1 MKHTLPTA
9 HRNILKSSLLGAA
22 FLPLLPGL
30 GFAAEKQPASAV
42 TILGNRVEHRATLLA
57 VDDYSL
63 PLKKDLCYY
72 LSKPKVRPEPVLSP
86 SRDNP
91 HATDTLATH
100 FYGTVLQ
107 DGGKF
112 RMWYYGARVFSKQ
125 ENPRGSFRI
134 KEGPICYAESQ
145 DGITWTKPNLG
156 QVEYNGGRD
165 NNAIALPDT
174 QTEGVFVIKDDDDPD
189 ASRRYKMV
197 YENLPAHKRCMS
209 VRTATSADGIHWTA
223 GPDAPISE
231 GLEPCS
237 FYRHN
242 GLFYINAQFAP
253 FGVSEGGHKAGRQG
267 FVWVSPDFTHWI
279 QEAGESFLLPEPTN
293 PNDRGL
299 DRPGEQVHLGVAP
312 MGMGNV
318 LVGLYAQWHARPY
331 AGDWFGRATT
341 SADWGLVVSNDG
353 QHFRETVKGHVY
365 LHRSE
370 SRPVVSPDIRHE
382 VVLCQGNGIINVGNE
397 TRIYHGRWV
406 NSEKVENYHADIGLA
421 TLPRDRWGAL
431 GLYPRATEGSVW
443 TAPLTLDKAGCKLTL
458 NADGVQGMSVEI
470 ADERLN
476 LLPEYSGAN
485 AGTSAAKDGLDCAVK
500 WPKAS
505 LDALVGKTVRL
516 RIHLKQGEHAGP
528 RFYAA
533 YITSK

>member
-1 MKHTLPTA
+1 MRHTLPNA
-9 HRNILKSSLLGAA
+9 CFNMLKSLLVAA
-22 FLPLLPGL
+22 VSLPLLAGL
-30 GFAAEKQPASAV
+30 GFTAEEQPASAV
-42 TILGNRVEHRATLLA
+42 TILGNHVEHRATLLA
-57 VDDYSL
+57 IDDYSL

-72 LSKPKVRPEPVLSP
+72 LSKPKVRPEPVISP

-112 RMWYYGARVFSKQ
+112 RMWYYGASWLPKEQ
-125 ENPRGSFRI
+125 NKGNSYKI
-134 KEGPICYAESQ
+134 KEGPICYAESS
-145 DGITWTKPNLG
+145 DGITWTKPNLN
-156 QVEYNGGRD
+156 QVEYNGGSD

-174 QTEGVFVIKDDDDPD
+174 LTEGAFVIKDERDPD

-197 YENLPAHKRCMS
+197 YENLPGHKRCMS
-209 VRTATSADGIHWTA
+209 VRTATSADGIHWSA

-237 FYRHN
+237 FYQYN

-267 FVWVSPDFTHWI
+267 FIWVSADFTNWI
-279 QEAGESFLLPEPTN
+279 QEAGESFLLPEPVN

-299 DRPGEQVHLGVAP
+299 DRPGEQVHLGVAS
-312 MGMGNV
+312 MAMGNV

-331 AGDWFGRATT
+331 AADWFGRATT
-341 SADWGLVVSNDG
+341 CADWGLVVSNDG
-353 QHFRETVKGHVY
+353 QHFRETVKGHVFMDR
-365 LHRSE
+365 HE
-370 SRPVVSPDIRHE
+370 SSTVVSPDVRHE
-382 VVLCQGNGIINVGNE
+382 KVLCQGNGIINVGDE

-406 NSEKVENYHADIGLA
+406 NSEKLENYYADIGLA

-443 TAPLTLDKAGCKLTL
+443 TAPMTLNKAGCNVSL
-458 NADGVQGMSVEI
+458 NADGVQDLTVEI
-470 ADERLN
+470 ADERFK
-476 LLPEYSGAN
+476 LLTEYSGAN
-485 AGTSAAKDGLDCAVK
+485 AGVIAAKDGLDCAVK

-505 LDALVGKTVRL
+505 LDALVGRTIRL
-516 RIHLKQGEHAGP
+516 RFHLKKGEHAEP

-533 YITSK
+533 YVTCE